1 MFLIIWLAVASVWAH
16 PFGSTLYGHKTDVR
30 VYPERVEVNYLA
42 EIPTPVLL
50 SELRSFMEGIQ
61 RPTVDDQARHTA
73 QMQAELADGLRLLA
87 NGERLA
93 WTLRDCEVPSGHGDS
108 RFIAYHV
115 CLTADLP
122 EGARTLNLINGNRPD
137 EDALFS
143 TEVFVDPGVVLDAT
157 SQIDVDHHGQITADR
172 SGAWRGDERER
183 ELRLSFR
190 VRSDLGVVFHR
201 GVQQTGGNELAP
213 ANRALST
220 AEPDVLQ
227 SLIKGELTPKGVWI
241 AIVMALVLGAAHAFS
256 PGHGKALV
264 AAYLLGERRTYRHA
278 LILGGIVTATH
289 TISVF
294 ALGGVALGLAEVL
307 SPDQILPWMELAS
320 GLLVLGVGIQLV
332 RRRVLGRGHDHHHHD
347 HDHSH
352 HHGHGHAHDHD
363 HNHSHHH
370 GHGHAHAH
378 DHDVHGHVT
387 HARHSTSSNAVDSE
401 AAHAAAHASEMAKVS
416 TPRDLVSLGISG
428 GIAPCPSALVLLLT
442 AISFHRIAFGLVLV
456 TVFSFGLALVVMAV
470 GVAVIAV
477 GDRVRN
483 RVSGGFVT
491 RTLPAFSALVVTALG
506 IGLTAAGLNAVRLMM
521 ASTG

>member
-50 SELRSFMEGIQ
+50 SELRSFMKDID
-61 RPTVDDQARHTA
+61 RPTGNDQARHTA

-332 RRRVLGRGHDHHHHD
+332 RSRVLGRGHDHHH
-347 HDHSH
+347 DHSH
-352 HHGHGHAHDHD
+352 DHGHGHG
-363 HNHSHHH
+363 H
-370 GHGHAHAH
+370 GHGHDHDH
-378 DHDVHGHVT
+378 DHDVHAT
-387 HARHSTSSNAVDSE
+387 HARYSPSSNAVDSE

-477 GDRVRN
+477 GDRVRS

-506 IGLTAAGLNAVRLMM
+506 IGLTAAGLNAVRVMM